1 MADAARTA
9 AFDSLLRIEK
19 DGAYSNLVMNR
30 FSSLSELDR
39 AFATALLLGV
49 IERTRALDLLIDRY
63 AERPSEPGL
72 RVLLRCGVYQLFF
85 MDKVPQSAACNET
98 VTLAVARFGA
108 KKAGFV
114 NAVLRA
120 LCRNKEE
127 ARASLASAPTEVRCS
142 FAPALAS
149 MLRAQYPDRADAI
162 MEAFCGKNPLRL
174 RVNPLK
180 TTPEA
185 LAERFGGTFE
195 GTMLT
200 VEDGQSEILRHADEG
215 DFLVQGYGSQK
226 AVALLDAKP
235 GMTVIDVC
243 ACPGGKSFGAAM
255 DMQNDGIIYS
265 MDIHENK
272 LPLIEKGA
280 KKLGISIIHTAASD
294 ARTPVPAW
302 IGKADR
308 VICDVPCSGL
318 GVIGSKPEVRYKNP
332 TEFCGLYPTQK
343 KILETAASYLKHGGV
358 LVYSTCT
365 WNKEENEAVIDAF
378 MDSHGAEYTLAEEH
392 TFLPDEEA
400 GEGFFAARLER
411 K

>member
-1 MADAARTA
+1 MADAAREA
-9 AFDSLLRIEK
+9 AFGCLLRIEK
-19 DGAYSNLVMNR
+19 DGAFSNLVTGG

-39 AFATALLLGV
+39 AFATALFLGV

-63 AERPSEPGL
+63 TGRPPEAEL

-98 VTLAVARFGA
+98 VLLARAHFGE

-114 NAVLRA
+114 NAVLRT

-127 ARASLASAPTEVRCS
+127 ARASLALAPTEVRCS
-142 FAPALAS
+142 FSPSLAS
-149 MLRAQYPDRADAI
+149 LLRKQYPDRADAI
-162 MEAFCGKNPLRL
+162 MEAFCGKKPLRL

-185 LAERFGGTFE
+185 LQERFGGVLD

-200 VEDGQSEILRHADEG
+200 VTEGQPEVLHHTEEG
-215 DFLVQGYGSQK
+215 SFLVQGYGSQK
-226 AVALLDAKP
+226 AVAMLGAKP

-255 DMQNDGIIYS
+255 DMQNEGEIHS
-265 MDIHENK
+265 FDIHENK

-280 KKLGISIIHTAASD
+280 RRLGISIIQTAKQDGRIPVD
-294 ARTPVPAW
+294 AWV
-302 IGKADR
+302 GKADR

-318 GVIGSKPEVRYKNP
+318 GVIGAKPEVRYKDP
-332 TEFCGLYPTQK
+332 AEFSGLYPTQR

-365 WNKEENEAVIDAF
+365 WNKEENEAVVNAF
-378 MDSHGAEYTLAEEH
+378 MDAHGEEYTLAEVH

-400 GEGFFAARLER
+400 GEGFFAARLI
-411 K
+411 KK